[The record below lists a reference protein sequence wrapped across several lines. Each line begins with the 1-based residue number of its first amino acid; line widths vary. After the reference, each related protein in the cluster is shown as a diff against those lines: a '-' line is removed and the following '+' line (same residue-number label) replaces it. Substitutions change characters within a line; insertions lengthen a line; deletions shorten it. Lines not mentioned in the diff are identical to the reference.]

1 MVTRAEVEEFLTGGD
16 WAVVGAS
23 QDRRKF
29 GNTVFRELKK
39 RGRQVYPIN
48 KNATQVEGEPCYASL
63 ADLPGKVDRVVLVVP
78 PEQTEVVVK
87 EAADA
92 GISRVWMQQGSES
105 DAAAAYSRSRGMTVV
120 SGQCILMSLGQTD
133 IRDRDDRWIRG
144 RGGDGPE

>member
-39 RGRQVYPIN
+39 RGRRVYPIN

-63 ADLPGKVDRVVLVVP
+63 AELPGKS
-78 PEQTEVVVK
+78 T
-87 EAADA
+87 
-92 GISRVWMQQGSES
+92 GW
-105 DAAAAYSRSRGMTVV
+105 
-120 SGQCILMSLGQTD
+120 
-133 IRDRDDRWIRG
+133 
-144 RGGDGPE
+144 